1 MYPEPTGEVRM
12 SLSLRFAAGSHDGM
26 IREHNEDSGY
36 AGPRLLA
43 VADGMGG
50 QAAGEVASSEVI
62 STMVQLDEDIPG
74 SDILTSL
81 GSAVQRANDQLRV
94 MVEEDPQLEGMGTTL
109 TALLWTGQRL
119 GLVHVG
125 DSRAYLLRDGQLTQ
139 ITQDH
144 TWVQRLVDEG
154 RITEEEATTHP
165 QRSLLMR
172 ALGSGDHVEPDL
184 SIREVRAGD
193 RYLLCS
199 DGLSGVVSQQTLE
212 ETLASY
218 QGPQE
223 TVQEL
228 IQLALRGGGPDN
240 ITCIVADV
248 LDVGSVSTE
257 DTLAGQLNDTPVI
270 VGAVAETQQPL
281 GGDPGALRTPAARAA
296 ELGRGGQ
303 SVPQQPAPGGTPEGG
318 FGPPG
323 SSDPSFAASPAGAF
337 GPYADEEFTKGGGK
351 RRWVKRS
358 LWIAVALAVVGGGLY
373 GGYRWT
379 QTQYY
384 VGAKEQH
391 VALYRGI
398 DQELAGVKLNDV
410 YQDRPEIE
418 LKYLPLFQRKQVKET
433 IALNSKKEAQEK
445 VRELGAQA
453 EVCKIV
459 AEQKAQPKKSG
470 KSGGDSEKKRKDEQN
485 EPGDAGRRDSRGS
498 QNGSTAGTGDGTGT
512 GTGAGTGTGDGAT
525 GTTGNTGTTGATGTN
540 AALRTAPGSQHDSTR
555 VSDSSP
561 SPGPKLT
568 EKQRELAKQCTAP

>member
-1 MYPEPTGEVRM
+1 M
-12 SLSLRFAAGSHDGM
+12 SLSLRFAAGSHKGM
-26 IREHNEDSGY
+26 IREGNEDSGY

-43 VADGMGG
+43 IADGMGG

-62 STMVQLDEDIPG
+62 STLVQLDDDVPG

-81 GSAVQRANDQLRV
+81 GTAVQRANDQLRM

-125 DSRAYLLRDGQLTQ
+125 DSRAYLLRDGVLTQ

-193 RYLLCS
+193 RYLICS
-199 DGLSGVVSQQTLE
+199 DGLSGVVSHQTME

-223 TVQEL
+223 TIQDL

-248 LDVGSVSTE
+248 LDVDSN

-270 VGAVAETQQPL
+270 VGAVAENQAAQL
-281 GGDPGALRTPAARAA
+281 NDDGAMQTPAGRAA
-296 ELGRGGQ
+296 GLGRP
-303 SVPQQPAPGGTPEGG
+303 VPPPSGG

-323 SSDPSFAASPAGAF
+323 SGDAG
-337 GPYADEEFTKGGGK
+337 YGGMPDDDFDLYTDDDFVKPGG
-351 RRWVKRS
+351 RRWLKRS
-358 LWIAVALAVVGGGLY
+358 LYVVLALAVIGGGLY

-384 VGAKEQH
+384 VGTKNEN
-391 VALYRGI
+391 VAMFRGI
-398 DQELAGVKLNDV
+398 SQDLAWISLSKVEKDH
-410 YQDRPEIE
+410 PEIE
-418 LKYLPLFQRKQVKET
+418 LKYLPPYQRKQVEAT
-433 IALNSKKEAQEK
+433 IAEGSVADARKK
-445 VRELGAQA
+445 VGELAAQA
-453 EVCKIV
+453 SACKKDAQRRA
-459 AEQKAQPKKSG
+459 AEADSNARTG
-470 KSGGDSEKKRKDEQN
+470 EGEAGGTASAPATRTSTTSSTSASTATKPTAATPTPGPSLSEEEKKLVPQC
-485 EPGDAGRRDSRGS
+485 G
-498 QNGSTAGTGDGTGT
+498 
-512 GTGAGTGTGDGAT
+512 
-525 GTTGNTGTTGATGTN
+525 
-540 AALRTAPGSQHDSTR
+540 
-555 VSDSSP
+555 
-561 SPGPKLT
+561 
-568 EKQRELAKQCTAP
+568 KQ

>member
-1 MYPEPTGEVRM
+1 MRMYPEPTGEVRM
-12 SLSLRFAAGSHDGM
+12 SLSLRFAAGSHKGM
-26 IREHNEDSGY
+26 IREGNEDSGY

-43 VADGMGG
+43 IADGMGG

-62 STMVQLDEDIPG
+62 STIVALDDDVPG

-81 GSAVQRANDQLRV
+81 GTAVQRANDQLRI

-125 DSRAYLLRDGQLTQ
+125 DSRAYLLRDGVLTQ

-193 RYLLCS
+193 RYLICS
-199 DGLSGVVSQQTLE
+199 DGLSGVVSHQTME
-212 ETLASY
+212 DTLASY

-240 ITCIVADV
+240 ITVIVADV
-248 LDVGSVSTE
+248 LDIDSG
-257 DTLAGQLNDTPVI
+257 DTLAGQLSDTPVV
-270 VGAVAETQQPL
+270 VGAVAENQLQAQ
-281 GGDPGALRTPAARAA
+281 DDGAMQTPAGRASG
-296 ELGRGGQ
+296 LGRPVPPQPSGG
-303 SVPQQPAPGGTPEGG
+303 GG

-323 SSDPSFAASPAGAF
+323 SGDTTGYAPEGGFGA
-337 GPYADEEFTKGGGK
+337 YDDEDFVKPRGGRK
-351 RRWVKRS
+351 WIKRS
-358 LWIAVALAVVGGGLY
+358 LYVVLALAVIAGGLY

-384 VGAKEQH
+384 VGTKDKH
-391 VALYRGI
+391 IALYRGI
-398 DQELAGVKLNDV
+398 DQDLAWVSLSKVEKDH
-410 YQDRPEIE
+410 PEIE
-418 LKYLPLFQRKQVKET
+418 LKYLPPYQRKQVEGT
-433 IALNSKKEAQEK
+433 IPEDNLDDAKGK
-445 VRELGAQA
+445 VEELGLQA
-453 EVCKIV
+453 SACKKDAERREAERQKKDKPGKDEGAPGNV
-459 AEQKAQPKKSG
+459 EENAPTGNPTETGKNDKNKSKTAPTPTPGPSLSDDEQKLVPLCG
-470 KSGGDSEKKRKDEQN
+470 KQ
-485 EPGDAGRRDSRGS
+485 
-498 QNGSTAGTGDGTGT
+498 
-512 GTGAGTGTGDGAT
+512 
-525 GTTGNTGTTGATGTN
+525 
-540 AALRTAPGSQHDSTR
+540 
-555 VSDSSP
+555 
-561 SPGPKLT
+561 
-568 EKQRELAKQCTAP
+568 

>member
-1 MYPEPTGEVRM
+1 VARHDRLQEPTGEVRM
-12 SLSLRFAAGSHDGM
+12 SLSLRFAAGSHKGM
-26 IREHNEDSGY
+26 IREGNEDSGY

-43 VADGMGG
+43 IADGMGG

-62 STMVQLDEDIPG
+62 STLVTLDDDVPG

-81 GSAVQRANDQLRV
+81 GAAVQRANDQLRS

-125 DSRAYLLRDGQLTQ
+125 DSRAYLLRDGVLPQ

-172 ALGSGDHVEPDL
+172 ALGSGEHVEPDL

-193 RYLLCS
+193 RYLICS
-199 DGLSGVVSQQTLE
+199 DGLSGVVSHQTME

-240 ITCIVADV
+240 ITVIIADV
-248 LDVGSVSTE
+248 LDLDTG
-257 DTLAGQLNDTPVI
+257 DTLAGQLSDTPVV
-270 VGAVAETQQPL
+270 VGAVAENQHHLHDNGIMQ
-281 GGDPGALRTPAARAA
+281 TPAGRASH
-296 ELGRGGQ
+296 LGRQAHGG
-303 SVPQQPAPGGTPEGG
+303 GE

-323 SSDPSFAASPAGAF
+323 AGDTTGFVPTGGF
-337 GPYADEEFTKGGGK
+337 GDYGDTDFTKSHRK
-351 RRWVKRS
+351 NRKWLRRS
-358 LWIAVALAVVGGGLY
+358 LYTALAPAVVAGGLY

-384 VGAKEQH
+384 VGANDQH

-398 DQELAGVKLNDV
+398 SQDLAWVSLSSVEKDH
-410 YQDRPEIE
+410 PEIE
-418 LKYLPLFQRKQVKET
+418 LKYLPPYQQKQVKNT
-433 IALNSKKEAQEK
+433 IAAGDLGQARAKVEALAVQASACRK
-445 VRELGAQA
+445 QA
-453 EVCKIV
+453 ERD
-459 AEQKAQPKKSG
+459 AADKSQGNAKNG
-470 KSGGDSEKKRKDEQN
+470 KGKD
-485 EPGDAGRRDSRGS
+485 
-498 QNGSTAGTGDGTGT
+498 
-512 GTGAGTGTGDGAT
+512 AT
-525 GTTGNTGTTGATGTN
+525 GTTPSTLTSKASTK
-540 AALRTAPGSQHDSTR
+540 PSSGSKT
-555 VSDSSP
+555 SP
-561 SPGPKLT
+561 STSPTPSASATANPGPSLSEDEQKVVDQCG
-568 EKQRELAKQCTAP
+568 KQ

>member
-1 MYPEPTGEVRM
+1 M
-12 SLSLRFAAGSHDGM
+12 SLSLRFAAGSHKGM
-26 IREHNEDSGY
+26 IREGNEDSGY

-43 VADGMGG
+43 IADGMGG

-62 STMVQLDEDIPG
+62 STLVTLDDDVPG

-81 GSAVQRANDQLRV
+81 GTAVQRANDQLRM

-125 DSRAYLLRDGQLTQ
+125 DSRAYLLRDGVLTQ

-193 RYLLCS
+193 RYLICS
-199 DGLSGVVSQQTLE
+199 DGLSGVVSHQTME
-212 ETLASY
+212 DTLASY

-240 ITCIVADV
+240 ITVIVADV
-248 LDVGSVSTE
+248 LDVDSG
-257 DTLAGQLNDTPVI
+257 DTLAGRLSDTPVI
-270 VGAVAETQQPL
+270 VGAVAENQLQL
-281 GGDPGALRTPAARAA
+281 NDDGAMQTPAGRASG
-296 ELGRGGQ
+296 LGR
-303 SVPQQPAPGGTPEGG
+303 SAPPQGG

-323 SSDPSFAASPAGAF
+323 SGDESGYGAPPEGAF
-337 GPYADEEFTKGGGK
+337 GAYADEDFVKPRRGK
-351 RRWVKRS
+351 WLKRS
-358 LWIAVALAVVGGGLY
+358 AYVVLALAVVGGGLY

-384 VGAKEQH
+384 VGSNDEH
-391 VALYRGI
+391 VALYQGI
-398 DQELAGVKLNDV
+398 SQDLAWVKLSKVETDH
-410 YQDRPEIE
+410 PEIE
-418 LKYLPLFQRKQVKET
+418 LKYLPPYQRKQVEAT
-433 IALNSKKEAQEK
+433 IAESSLAK
-445 VRELGAQA
+445 AQA
-453 EVCKIV
+453 KITELSVQASACK
-459 AEQKAQPKKSG
+459 
-470 KSGGDSEKKRKDEQN
+470 KDEQQRAAETKN
-485 EPGDAGRRDSRGS
+485 PPK
-498 QNGSTAGTGDGTGT
+498 TGT
-512 GTGAGTGTGDGAT
+512 A
-525 GTTGNTGTTGATGTN
+525 
-540 AALRTAPGSQHDSTR
+540 
-555 VSDSSP
+555 SSP
-561 SPGPKLT
+561 SPTGKTGSTKTTATPTPGPSLSEEEKKLVPQCG
-568 EKQRELAKQCTAP
+568 KQ

>member
-12 SLSLRFAAGSHDGM
+12 SLSLRFAAGSHKGM
-26 IREHNEDSGY
+26 IREGNEDSGY

-43 VADGMGG
+43 IADGMGG

-62 STMVQLDEDIPG
+62 STIVALDDDIPG

-81 GSAVQRANDQLRV
+81 GTAVQRANDQLRA

-125 DSRAYLLRDGQLTQ
+125 DSRAYLLRDGVLTQ

-193 RYLLCS
+193 RYLICS
-199 DGLSGVVSQQTLE
+199 DGLSGVVSHQTME

-240 ITCIVADV
+240 ITVIVADV
-248 LDVGSVSTE
+248 LDLDTG
-257 DTLAGQLNDTPVI
+257 DTLAGQLSDTPVV
-270 VGAVAETQQPL
+270 VGAVAENQLHLHDNGIMQ
-281 GGDPGALRTPAARAA
+281 TPAGRAA
-296 ELGRGGQ
+296 GLGRQVPGQGG
-303 SVPQQPAPGGTPEGG
+303 GE

-323 SSDPSFAASPAGAF
+323 SGDTDGYAPAGSF
-337 GPYADEEFTKGGGK
+337 GDYTDEDFIKPRKGRRWLKRSFYTALVLGVIGGGC
-351 RRWVKRS
+351 
-358 LWIAVALAVVGGGLY
+358 Y
-373 GGYRWT
+373 GAYQWT

-384 VGAKEQH
+384 VGANGEH
-391 VALYRGI
+391 VALYRGLSQ
-398 DQELAGVKLNDV
+398 DLAWVSLSKVEKDH
-410 YQDRPEIE
+410 PEIE
-418 LKYLPLFQRKQVKET
+418 LKYLPPYQQKQIRAT
-433 IALNSKKEAQEK
+433 IAEGGLTA
-445 VRELGAQA
+445 AQA
-453 EVCKIV
+453 KISELSV
-459 AEQKAQPKKSG
+459 QASACQKESERQKIDSQSSTKP
-470 KSGGDSEKKRKDEQN
+470 GG
-485 EPGDAGRRDSRGS
+485 
-498 QNGSTAGTGDGTGT
+498 T
-512 GTGAGTGTGDGAT
+512 AT
-525 GTTGNTGTTGATGTN
+525 GTTKT
-540 AALRTAPGSQHDSTR
+540 SQTSKA
-555 VSDSSP
+555 SP
-561 SPGPKLT
+561 SPTSSAPTSKSP
-568 EKQRELAKQCTAP
+568 TAPTPTPGPTLSEEEQKVVSLCGKQ

>member
-1 MYPEPTGEVRM
+1 MGEVGM
-12 SLSLRFAAGSHDGM
+12 SLSLRFAAGSHKGM
-26 IREHNEDSGY
+26 IREGNEDSGY

-43 VADGMGG
+43 IADGMGG

-62 STMVQLDEDIPG
+62 STLVTLDDDVPG

-81 GSAVQRANDQLRV
+81 GTAVQRANDQLRA

-125 DSRAYLLRDGQLTQ
+125 DSRAYLLRDGVLTQ

-193 RYLLCS
+193 RYLICS
-199 DGLSGVVSQQTLE
+199 DGLSGVVSHQTLE

-240 ITCIVADV
+240 ITVIVADV
-248 LDVGSVSTE
+248 LDLDTG
-257 DTLAGQLNDTPVI
+257 DTLAGQLSDQPVV
-270 VGAVAETQQPL
+270 VGAVAENQHHLHDNGIMQ
-281 GGDPGALRTPAARAA
+281 TPAGRASH
-296 ELGRGGQ
+296 LGRRQSGHGG
-303 SVPQQPAPGGTPEGG
+303 GE

-323 SSDPSFAASPAGAF
+323 SGDTGYIPAGSF
-337 GPYADEEFTKGGGK
+337 GDYADGDFTKPRGQ
-351 RRWVKRS
+351 RRWLKRS
-358 LWIAVALAVVGGGLY
+358 FYGVLALAVVGGGLY

-384 VGAKEQH
+384 VGAKGEH

-398 DQELAGVKLNDV
+398 SQDLAWVSLSKVEKDH
-410 YQDRPEIE
+410 PEIE
-418 LKYLPLFQRKQVKET
+418 LKYLPPYQQKQVKNT
-433 IALNSKKEAQEK
+433 IAAGGLQQ
-445 VRELGAQA
+445 AQA
-453 EVCKIV
+453 KIEALSV
-459 AEQKAQPKKSG
+459 QASACRKQAERQAAESQQNAKPGQASGTTATTRSALTSKASPTPHPSTTAPATKNPSKSPSATATANPGPSLSEDEQKVVDQCG
-470 KSGGDSEKKRKDEQN
+470 KQ
-485 EPGDAGRRDSRGS
+485 
-498 QNGSTAGTGDGTGT
+498 
-512 GTGAGTGTGDGAT
+512 
-525 GTTGNTGTTGATGTN
+525 
-540 AALRTAPGSQHDSTR
+540 
-555 VSDSSP
+555 
-561 SPGPKLT
+561 
-568 EKQRELAKQCTAP
+568 

>member
-1 MYPEPTGEVRM
+1 M
-12 SLSLRFAAGSHDGM
+12 SLSLRFAAGSHKGM
-26 IREHNEDSGY
+26 IREGNEDSGY

-43 VADGMGG
+43 IADGMGG

-62 STMVQLDEDIPG
+62 STLVTLDDDVPG

-81 GSAVQRANDQLRV
+81 GVAVQRANDQLRA
-94 MVEEDPQLEGMGTTL
+94 MVDEDPQLEGMGTTL

-125 DSRAYLLRDGQLTQ
+125 DSRAYLLRDGVLTQ

-184 SIREVRAGD
+184 SIREVRVGD
-193 RYLLCS
+193 RYLICS
-199 DGLSGVVSQQTLE
+199 DGLSGVVSHQTME

-240 ITCIVADV
+240 ITVIIADV
-248 LDVGSVSTE
+248 LDLDTG
-257 DTLAGQLNDTPVI
+257 DTLAGQLSDTPVV
-270 VGAVAETQQPL
+270 VGAVAENQHHLHDNGIMQ
-281 GGDPGALRTPAARAA
+281 TPAGRASH
-296 ELGRGGQ
+296 LGRQGRGQGG
-303 SVPQQPAPGGTPEGG
+303 GGE

-323 SSDPSFAASPAGAF
+323 SGDTTGYVPGDSFGD
-337 GPYADEEFTKGGGK
+337 YTDEDFTKPRSG
-351 RRWVKRS
+351 RRWLKRS
-358 LWIAVALAVVGGGLY
+358 LFGALALAVVAGGLY

-384 VGAKEQH
+384 VGVKDEH

-398 DQELAGVKLNDV
+398 NQNLAWVSLSKVQKDH
-410 YQDRPEIE
+410 PEIE
-418 LKYLPLFQRKQVKET
+418 LKYLPSYQQKQVKNT
-433 IALNSKKEAQEK
+433 IPQDDLAKAEAKVQELS
-445 VRELGAQA
+445 VQA
-453 EVCKIV
+453 SACRKQTERAA
-459 AEQKAQPKKSG
+459 AENNARKSRAKDPKK
-470 KSGGDSEKKRKDEQN
+470 D
-485 EPGDAGRRDSRGS
+485 
-498 QNGSTAGTGDGTGT
+498 
-512 GTGAGTGTGDGAT
+512 GAGTTAASLKSKASPPPNPSASSSPQTSPSSPNPSTSAT
-525 GTTGNTGTTGATGTN
+525 
-540 AALRTAPGSQHDSTR
+540 
-555 VSDSSP
+555 P
-561 SPGPKLT
+561 SPGPTLSEDEQKVVSLCG
-568 EKQRELAKQCTAP
+568 KQ

>member
-12 SLSLRFAAGSHDGM
+12 SLSLRFAAGSHKGM
-26 IREHNEDSGY
+26 IREGNEDSGY

-43 VADGMGG
+43 IADGMGG

-62 STMVQLDEDIPG
+62 STIVALDDDVPG

-81 GSAVQRANDQLRV
+81 GTAVQRANDQLRM

-125 DSRAYLLRDGQLTQ
+125 DSRAYLLRDGVLTQ

-193 RYLLCS
+193 RYLICS
-199 DGLSGVVSQQTLE
+199 DGLSGVVSHQTME
-212 ETLASY
+212 DTLASY

-223 TVQEL
+223 TVQNL
-228 IQLALRGGGPDN
+228 IELALRGGGPDN
-240 ITCIVADV
+240 ITVIIADV
-248 LDVGSVSTE
+248 LDIDSG
-257 DTLAGQLNDTPVI
+257 DTLAVQLSDTPVV
-270 VGAVAETQQPL
+270 VGAVAENQHQL
-281 GGDPGALRTPAARAA
+281 HDNGAMQTPAGRASS
-296 ELGRGGQ
+296 LGRPVPGQGG
-303 SVPQQPAPGGTPEGG
+303 GGE

-323 SSDPSFAASPAGAF
+323 SGDTTGYVPAGGF
-337 GPYADEEFTKGGGK
+337 GDYSDEDFIKPRPG
-351 RRWVKRS
+351 RRWLKRS
-358 LWIAVALAVVGGGLY
+358 LYSVLALAVIGGGLY

-384 VGAKEQH
+384 VGIQDEH

-398 DQELAGVKLNDV
+398 SQDLAWVSLSKVEKDH
-410 YQDRPEIE
+410 PEIE
-418 LKYLPLFQRKQVKET
+418 LKYLPPYQQKQVKAT
-433 IALNSKKEAQEK
+433 IAEGGLKNAQQKISELATQASACKKDAERRAADTQS
-445 VRELGAQA
+445 GA
-453 EVCKIV
+453 K
-459 AEQKAQPKKSG
+459 
-470 KSGGDSEKKRKDEQN
+470 
-485 EPGDAGRRDSRGS
+485 
-498 QNGSTAGTGDGTGT
+498 TGT
-512 GTGAGTGTGDGAT
+512 GQAGGTT
-525 GTTGNTGTTGATGTN
+525 GTTTTSLTSKAT
-540 AALRTAPGSQHDSTR
+540 
-555 VSDSSP
+555 SSP
-561 SPGPKLT
+561 SPTPNASSSAPSSKPST
-568 EKQRELAKQCTAP
+568 STAPTPTPGPSLSDEEQKLVSLCGKQ

>member
-1 MYPEPTGEVRM
+1 MGTVRMYPEPTGEVRM

-62 STMVQLDEDIPG
+62 STIVQLDEDIPG

-125 DSRAYLLRDGQLTQ
+125 DSRAYLLRDGRLSQ

-199 DGLSGVVSQQTLE
+199 DGLSGVVSHQTME
-212 ETLASY
+212 DTLASY
-218 QGPQE
+218 QGPHE

-240 ITCIVADV
+240 ITCIIADV
-248 LDVGSVSTE
+248 LDVDGN
-257 DTLAGQLNDTPVI
+257 DTLTGQLNDTPVI
-270 VGAVAETQQPL
+270 VGAVAENQHQL
-281 GGDPGALRTPAARAA
+281 GGDAQTPAARAA
-296 ELGRGGQ
+296 ELGRQVPPQPSGG
-303 SVPQQPAPGGTPEGG
+303 SPEGG

-323 SSDPSFAASPAGAF
+323 SGASPAAAPPPADSF
-337 GPYADEEFTKGGGK
+337 GRYTDGDFVK
-351 RRWVKRS
+351 RSRRGLWVKRS
-358 LWIAVALAVVGGGLY
+358 LFVGLALVVVGGGLY

-379 QTQYY
+379 QAQYY
-384 VGAKEQH
+384 VGSEKDH
-391 VALYRGI
+391 VALYQGI
-398 DQELAGVKLNDV
+398 SQELAGISLSEVEKSH
-410 YQDRPEIE
+410 PEIE
-418 LKYLPLFQRKQVKET
+418 LKYLPLYQRQRVEET
-433 IALNSKKEAQEK
+433 IASDSLGQARDK
-445 VRELGAQA
+445 VAELKAQA
-453 EVCKIV
+453 DVCKIV
-459 AEQKAQPKKSG
+459 AEQKDRKTPGGEAGGGQDKGEDDG
-470 KSGGDSEKKRKDEQN
+470 KSPDPTE
-485 EPGDAGRRDSRGS
+485 
-498 QNGSTAGTGDGTGT
+498 TG
-512 GTGAGTGTGDGAT
+512 GAGAGDQAGAP
-525 GTTGNTGTTGATGTN
+525 
-540 AALRTAPGSQHDSTR
+540 AADETSQS
-555 VSDSSP
+555 SSSP
-561 SPGPKLT
+561 SPSPSLS
-568 EKQRELAKQCTAP
+568 EQQRELAKQCTAP